1 MIVQSFNCFKYFF
14 CLKVRME
21 KTAMTPRGHKV
32 NASSV
37 GDNETALFNES
48 STAATTS
55 KKGIENSKLRQLLFT

>member
-1 MIVQSFNCFKYFF
+1 
-14 CLKVRME
+14 
-21 KTAMTPRGHKV
+21 MTPRGHKV

-55 KKGIENSKLRQLLFT
+55 KKGIENSKLRQLLFTNLLNFYLWSMISLC